1 MGIKQIDDQHKGL
14 LDFVN
19 DLYSHATG
27 DEYQERKYFQEVIQQ
42 AVQYVKIHFATE
54 EKIMLATKFPD
65 YIAHKKTHDEFTM
78 TVVKSVQDFNAGK
91 RLVLDK
97 FAHFLKDW
105 VLSHIAV
112 MDAQYAVFFRKIA
125 TRKADGKLSITKAD
139 IR

>member
-1 MGIKQIDDQHKGL
+1 
-14 LDFVN
+14 
-19 DLYSHATG
+19 
-27 DEYQERKYFQEVIQQ
+27 
-42 AVQYVKIHFATE
+42 
-54 EKIMLATKFPD
+54 
-65 YIAHKKTHDEFTM
+65 M

-125 TRKADGKLSITKAD
+125 TRKADGKLSITKTD
-139 IR
+139 VR